1 MKKGGAVT
9 AIVLGIIL
17 IVLGIVIR
25 IPSKELTTYKLLEGE
40 YSIIDEYVGGDAYN
54 YIIGASLVAGNIAA
68 AKISKSLFIAVGV
81 LVMCIGLIANNYAD
95 SNHNVGLGADDINK
109 QETTV
114 PEELPEI

>member
-1 MKKGGAVT
+1 MKKGGAVA
-9 AIVLGIIL
+9 AIVLGVIL

-40 YSIIDEYVGGDAYN
+40 YSVIDEYVGGDAYN

-68 AKISKSLFIAVGV
+68 AKISKAIFIAVGV

-95 SNHNVGLGADDINK
+95 LSNYVGYSTDGINDK
-109 QETTV
+109 ETSK